1 MKSNKEK
8 LIEAAQEQAKKAL
21 ENKALGT
28 ADNWINKI
36 KTRVTQQMDTDSL
49 EVCTTDHGGEFNI
62 RENLVWSTVKIA
74 KMTSSIKK
82 YIKGEIP
89 RSEFFESMINE
100 SSEIVSKIVQNFTS
114 GTVYATSFL
123 IGAPLPERV
132 TEAIGLLAG
141 TIAGK
146 IFCVAFQPCVSFARK
161 KEMMT
166 RYNELH
172 EFYQEMMIH
181 LRRQREHFRQ
191 EVSFL
196 FQQRQELA
204 EMVFE
209 MLEESKDVD
218 EISKALNNLAVNV
231 SGRGLRFGTYN
242 EFEDFILN
250 SNEELVL

>member
-8 LIEAAQEQAKKAL
+8 LIEAAREQAKKAL

-28 ADNWINKI
+28 ADNWINKV
-36 KTRVTQQMDTDSL
+36 KARVAQKMDTDSL
-49 EVCTTDHGGEFNI
+49 EVCTTDHDEEFNI

-100 SSEIVSKIVQNFTS
+100 SAEIVSKIVQNFTS

-181 LRRQREHFRQ
+181 LRGQREHFRQ